1 MRIFDVTAAYL
12 KGDFALTSSET
23 VYARPPRG
31 RRPKLGNR
39 SVVWKLKVPLY
50 GEADAAYVWHIT
62 FSTQLKKQGFSQST
76 FDPCYYWKFLDDGTR
91 MDPRGTQCQT
101 GDWSLTSTVWDS
113 VPSPFS
119 VAGTQCPVPIRSRPP
134 ARDPVPSLGRLAGT
148 RCPVPPVPAQIGLK
162 TSQIK
167 PNSGLKR
174 VKSLFR
180 QAI

>member
-1 MRIFDVTAAYL
+1 MYRTKWAENTMDIVGH
-12 KGDFALTSSET
+12 K
-23 VYARPPRG
+23 
-31 RRPKLGNR
+31 
-39 SVVWKLKVPLY
+39 SVVDTQERQKEGVCSFMVSRMHGWLVACTLVPL
-50 GEADAAYVWHIT
+50 A
-62 FSTQLKKQGFSQST
+62 
-76 FDPCYYWKFLDDGTR
+76 TR
-91 MDPRGTQCQT
+91 PGPSPAPRGTQCQT
-101 GDWSLTSTVWDS
+101 GDWSLTCTVWDS

-167 PNSGLKR
+167 PKSGLKR